1 MDELNGVSARFQSHP
16 DVAEVGQA
24 GIVMPVASWSH

>member
-16 DVAEVGQA
+16 DDAEVGCWDCYA
-24 GIVMPVASWSH
+24 DS

>member
-16 DVAEVGQA
+16 EAAEVGCWDCYA
-24 GIVMPVASWSH
+24 GG